1 MRAEVNGVTN
11 SPQCEVTTIDP
22 HPFITGQ
29 EVRFTDLN
37 GMIKTPPGVRGMD
50 QINNYRFKVIT
61 TGDTT
66 FKIVDPITN
75 KYVDSTNFVPWI
87 QGGNITLVT
96 QQFTYYP

>member
-1 MRAEVNGVTN
+1 
-11 SPQCEVTTIDP
+11 
-22 HPFITGQ
+22 
-29 EVRFTDLN
+29 
-37 GMIKTPPGVRGMD
+37 MD